1 VSKCSSNFKNVRILW
16 EKKKMIK
23 ILHSNN
29 GGEYF
34 SFELNGILHQFTI
47 PYNPKQNGSVKRENC
62 TTMIEV
68 A

>member
-1 VSKCSSNFKNVRILW
+1 V
-16 EKKKMIK
+16 KKKRKMIK
-23 ILHSNN
+23 ILHLDN

-47 PYNPKQNGSVKRENC
+47 PYNPKQNGCVKRENR
-62 TTMIEV
+62 TIMIEV

>member
-1 VSKCSSNFKNVRILW
+1 
-16 EKKKMIK
+16 MIK
-23 ILHSNN
+23 ILCLDN

-47 PYNPKQNGSVKRENC
+47 PYNPKQNGSVKSEIL
-62 TTMIEV
+62 TIMIKV